1 MSTEASKNR
10 ILWGI
15 VLLIGAINCASL
27 RNIPAMG
34 ISPLVIGI
42 IEGLIFVCLLA
53 AARFSYWQMAA
64 VIGVIV
70 PLYLWGLRFLD
81 EFMIPVNILVN
92 LSLVG
97 GMQMLKKK
105 PLPYLLGVTVLSAV
119 GYVVL
124 FFGSTAAIWIVKRES
139 IVRTLLEAWNT
150 NVYCIFSLLGAAALC
165 TIQSRKE

>member
-64 VIGVIV
+64 VIGIIV

-81 EFMIPVNILVN
+81 GFMIPVNVLVN

-97 GMQMLKKK
+97 GMQML
-105 PLPYLLGVTVLSAV
+105 
-119 GYVVL
+119 
-124 FFGSTAAIWIVKRES
+124 
-139 IVRTLLEAWNT
+139 
-150 NVYCIFSLLGAAALC
+150 
-165 TIQSRKE
+165 